1 MTLAQMIESVRAQI
15 AAKLAEREQHTK
27 KIESIRSGLADDSA
41 TLSEDQLRIVKEAD
55 EARGVIDAAVTELRS
70 READLV
76 REQSADDAAAALS
89 REVGSVHPQPAIARA
104 AVTSEANPVY
114 RKDDSKVSF
123 FRDMWDARQG
133 DRSASDRLSK
143 SQERAWTSTTG
154 SGGEFAPPAWII
166 EDFAELARADRV
178 VADVLGASELPAGVS
193 SINLPKITVGAGTGV
208 QQTQSTTVTESGVT
222 TTSVS
227 SGITTIAGKQKVSI
241 QELRQSAINIDQV
254 ILADLAASY
263 AAQLDA
269 QVINGSGANGQL
281 RGLVTAGTTV
291 TYTSTGPK
299 VVSTTSADSF
309 YAAGLK
315 ALSAMATG
323 RKRPGT
329 EWFMAPRRWYWI
341 LSALDTTNR
350 PIVAASGPGLNQ
362 AAITAG
368 EPVAEGY
375 GGVFLGLPVY
385 VDGNIPTDL
394 GASTNQDV
402 VFLTRRSD
410 LRLWETPL
418 ELTSF
423 DATHADDAA
432 VLFRALGFSA
442 FIPDRHA
449 ASVQVVSGTGLV
461 APSF

>member
-15 AAKLAEREQHTK
+15 AAKLDEREQHTK
-27 KIESIRSGLADDSA
+27 KIEEVRAGLADDSA
-41 TLSEDQLRIVKEAD
+41 TLSEDQLRTVKTED
-55 EARGVIDAAVTELRS
+55 EARRGIDAALVELRA

-76 REQSADDAAAALS
+76 RENEADEAAAALS
-89 REVGSVHPQPAIARA
+89 REVGSVHPQPASARA
-104 AVTSEANPVY
+104 SVTSEPNPVY
-114 RKDDSKVSF
+114 RKDHTDASF
-123 FRDMWDARQG
+123 FRDLWDSRQG
-133 DRSASDRLSK
+133 DRGASQRLAQ
-143 SQERAWTSTTG
+143 SQERAWTSVSG
-154 SGGEFAPPAWII
+154 SGGEFAPPAWIV

-178 VADVLGASELPAGVS
+178 VADVIGASSLPDGVS
-193 SINLPKITVGAGTGV
+193 SINLPRITVGAGTAV

-227 SGITTIAGKQKVSI
+227 SGVVTIAGKQKVSI
-241 QELRQSAINIDQV
+241 QEIRQSAINIDQV

-269 QVINGSGANGQL
+269 QVISGSGTAGQL

-291 TYTSTGPK
+291 TYTSTSPK

-323 RKRPGT
+323 RHRPGT
-329 EWFMAPRRWYWI
+329 EWFMSPRRWYWI

-362 AAITAG
+362 AAVTAG

-375 GGVFLGLPVY
+375 GGVFLGLPVH
-385 VDGNIPTDL
+385 VDGNIPTNL

-402 VFLTRRSD
+402 VFLTRRAD

-432 VLFRALGFSA
+432 ILFRALGFSA

-449 ASVQVVSGTGLV
+449 DSVQVISGTGLA